1 MITNQDQ
8 TLGNLL
14 KNELLENRENVHF
27 AGYFKPHPLEN
38 CVKVKIQTTDKVHPV
53 RVLSDTI

>member
-1 MITNQDQ
+1 VITNQDQ

-14 KNELLENRENVHF
+14 KNELLENKDQVVF

-38 CVKVKIQTTDKVHPV
+38 CVKVKI
-53 RVLSDTI
+53 